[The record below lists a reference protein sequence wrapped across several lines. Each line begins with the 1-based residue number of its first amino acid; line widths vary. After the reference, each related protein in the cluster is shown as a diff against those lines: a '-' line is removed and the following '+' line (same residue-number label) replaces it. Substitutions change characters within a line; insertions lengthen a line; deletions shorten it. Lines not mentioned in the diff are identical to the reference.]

1 MFFNKTKNLISE
13 LEREKAELQREVL
26 RLKDALQN
34 VQKTLA
40 ASHDSIANS
49 EFVFDFT
56 AVNVFSIE
64 RNRGSDLRPVT
75 VISFMMPGATSPTE
89 WYLYCSDEQ
98 HQKFVNAYKQN
109 KKTK

>member
-1 MFFNKTKNLISE
+1 MFFTKTKNLISA

-26 RLKDALQN
+26 RLKDTLQN

-40 ASHDSIANS
+40 ASNDSIANS
-49 EFVFDFT
+49 EFAFDFA

-64 RNRGSDLRPVT
+64 RNRSSDMRPVT
-75 VISFMMPGATSPTE
+75 IISFMIPGATSPTE
-89 WYLYCSDEQ
+89 WYLYCSDDQ
-98 HQKFVNAYKQN
+98 HQKMVNAYKQA